1 MVTTRRPLGADQCSF
16 ESTLSLEVDNEVNN
30 ASNLRSLLR
39 ELNESV
45 AIIPW
50 NLFSFPGC
58 SMSFES
64 AIHRG
69 RPMRGAGPIART
81 TAAGTERATP
91 KSFAASDLSTLSAD
105 ITT

>member
-16 ESTLSLEVDNEVNN
+16 ESTLSFGADNEVNN

-39 ELNESV
+39 DLNESV

-50 NLFSFPGC
+50 NLFSVPGC

-64 AIHRG
+64 AIHRVG
-69 RPMRGAGPIART
+69 RCGALDRSRERRPRGPSGRLQ
-81 TAAGTERATP
+81 RAWPLPTYRR
-91 KSFAASDLSTLSAD
+91 
-105 ITT
+105 